1 MQPVVT
7 NDGTTQMPTNQSS
20 DSWFSRLLRPS
31 DAELEAQKRNQ
42 RWNWALEN
50 RFIPPGSQ
58 FEQTVMAGA
67 ARENQWLAQ
76 LLRQYH
82 GTDVSPIA
90 TERQRS
96 NMMNMWKQ
104 YLRDIENGHFDAYG
118 GTAESAQQWEEAFR
132 QRYDSLFG
140 QGSNIDL
147 APVAETTGK
156 RADLQRKH
164 FVDARR
170 VLSDTETVDNKIREW
185 AAAGDF
191 QNPVKSRLIK
201 NELDKI
207 AQSLSSTLGGDSK
220 NMADAEKI
228 RIQILYLPES
238 AQDRVRETI
247 RRYREALTAIMNS
260 ASAKEWSQ
268 SNRGKVKEMQAAFG
282 TLPDIMGN
290 EDRGSLGDLAA
301 TMGTF
306 VSKALSDKAELPH
319 DVATDLQAAKNLY
332 ESYMQNMVLAANVDP
347 AVAHHMATYL
357 HNQFRNYYNAEV
369 QYARRPGDAWQNTLQ
384 EMDYAKLAQ
393 EVPADPL
400 LNPPVFIAPRT
411 ETPVKGKK
419 PTTAP
424 QSRGETK
431 PAPAQTTIPGV
442 GVNLDLSRYQ

>member
-1 MQPVVT
+1 MLPVFT
-7 NDGTTQMPTNQSS
+7 NGEAAKTNIIKGP
-20 DSWFSRLLRPS
+20 DSWFSRVLRP
-31 DAELEAQKRNQ
+31 AEEELEAQKNGQ
-42 RWNWALEN
+42 RWTWALEN
-50 RFIPPGSQ
+50 RFIPPGSK
-58 FEQTVMAGA
+58 FEQTVMNGVD
-67 ARENQWLAQ
+67 RENKWLAQ
-76 LLRQYH
+76 LLRQQH

-118 GTAESAQQWEEAFR
+118 GTAETAQQWANAFR

-140 QGSNIDL
+140 QGANIDL

-156 RADLQRKH
+156 RADIQRKQ

-185 AAAGDF
+185 VDNGDF
-191 QNPVKSRLIK
+191 KNPTKSRLIK

-247 RRYREALTAIMNS
+247 RRYRNALTGIMNS

-268 SNRGKVKEMQAAFG
+268 SNRGKVKEMQAALG
-282 TLPDIMGN
+282 TVPNVTGN
-290 EDRGSLGDLAA
+290 EDRGSLGDMAA

-306 VSKALSDKAELPH
+306 VSKALSDKSELPH

-400 LNPPVFIAPRT
+400 LEPPVFIAPRT
-411 ETPVKGKK
+411 EVPVTGTK

-424 QSRGETK
+424 QSRGETQ
-431 PAPAQTTIPGV
+431 PTQAPTTIPGV